1 MVFHK
6 WTIKTQRPFS
16 FERIRRFCFDLYLA
30 HLDRVPFPGL
40 KIGLVNSGF
49 IKVGAQ
55 SVDLTPKGDDEQS
68 TEKNL

>member
-1 MVFHK
+1 
-6 WTIKTQRPFS
+6 
-16 FERIRRFCFDLYLA
+16 
-30 HLDRVPFPGL
+30 
-40 KIGLVNSGF
+40 VNSGF